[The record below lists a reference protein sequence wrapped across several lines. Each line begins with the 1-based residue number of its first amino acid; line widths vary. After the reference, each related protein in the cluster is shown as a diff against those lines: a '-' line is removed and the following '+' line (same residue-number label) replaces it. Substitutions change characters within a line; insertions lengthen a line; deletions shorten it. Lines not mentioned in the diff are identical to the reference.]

1 MRQKERQL
9 VGTKS
14 QGRIRKMSTSCSLDT
29 INEGDT
35 VAWTARTNQNKR
47 LIELITHS
55 LGTFHCSFVLLPP
68 PDSRRPGCL
77 ALACYGVPFKSLP
90 AQRLSGIMPKRRVTM
105 ESAFYSSPGPLLS
118 CALTIPATSQP
129 LSQEYFG
136 GKIHQLS

>member
-14 QGRIRKMSTSCSLDT
+14 QGRTSKMSTSCSLGT

-35 VAWTARTNQNKR
+35 VAWAAGTCQNKR

-55 LGTFHCSFVLLPP
+55 LGAFHCSFVLLPP

-77 ALACYGVPFKSLP
+77 ALACYGTPLKSLP
-90 AQRLSGIMPKRRVTM
+90 AQRLSGIMPKRRVTT
-105 ESAFYSSPGPLLS
+105 EPAFYSSPGPLLS
-118 CALTIPATSQP
+118 CILTIPATSQP
-129 LSQEYFG
+129 LSQEYLG